1 MFHTNLIALSYLVFG
16 GGVGGEYTYLDLR
29 GGVETTMSS
38 SELSR
43 ISWCLFRSFDFF
55 VSSSLAKTSSSYNG
69 KITLPC
75 LITLHY
81 VEEFCEF

>member
-1 MFHTNLIALSYLVFG
+1 MSHTNLIALSYLVFG

-69 KITLPC
+69 KNNNTLPYYVRY
-75 LITLHY
+75 IT
-81 VEEFCEF
+81 

>member
-16 GGVGGEYTYLDLR
+16 GGVGGEYTYLDLK

-43 ISWCLFRSFDFF
+43 LGYM
-55 VSSSLAKTSSSYNG
+55 L
-69 KITLPC
+69 
-75 LITLHY
+75 
-81 VEEFCEF
+81 